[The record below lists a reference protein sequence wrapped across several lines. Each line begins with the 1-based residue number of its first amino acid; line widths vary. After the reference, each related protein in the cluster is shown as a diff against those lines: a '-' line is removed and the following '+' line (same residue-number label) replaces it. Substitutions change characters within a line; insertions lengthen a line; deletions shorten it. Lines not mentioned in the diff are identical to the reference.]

1 MKEVRRASIPKVEPY
16 VEISPKRELYFSN
29 NINNSSNNINNSCNN
44 NTNGT
49 GNNNTNGTGNTNGNS
64 CVSNRSEHY
73 KDVEL
78 DQELISDDNPSRYF
92 ERNNI
97 KQGTILCQVLAD
109 WLALKNVKKTRLNF
123 IQYLLL
129 FSFRIGQLL
138 ARTNFIQY
146 VCHQFLKYSMLK

>member
-97 KQGTILCQVLAD
+97 KQGTILCQVFGLP
-109 WLALKNVKKTRLNF
+109 
-123 IQYLLL
+123 
-129 FSFRIGQLL
+129 
-138 ARTNFIQY
+138 
-146 VCHQFLKYSMLK
+146 

>member
-29 NINNSSNNINNSCNN
+29 NINNSSNNNNN
-44 NTNGT
+44 NTNG
-49 GNNNTNGTGNTNGNS
+49 NTNTNDNTNGNS
-64 CVSNRSEHY
+64 CISNRNEHH

-78 DQELISDDNPSRYF
+78 DRELISDDNPSRYF

-109 WLALKNVKKTRLNF
+109 LLALKNVETRLYFIQCN

>member
-29 NINNSSNNINNSCNN
+29 SINNSSNNNN
-44 NTNGT
+44 NTNGN
-49 GNNNTNGTGNTNGNS
+49 GNGNTNGNS
-64 CVSNRSEHY
+64 CVSNRNEHH

-78 DQELISDDNPSRYF
+78 DKEFISDDNPSRYF
-92 ERNNI
+92 DRNNI